1 MTPLPPLLIE
11 RVPFGRA
18 PAPPPSNR
26 ERLALFR
33 YRWTLAG
40 LPVQAAPFPFNAPKD
55 MPRHE
60 IS

>member
-1 MTPLPPLLIE
+1 MTPFPPPLIE

-18 PAPPPSNR
+18 PAPPPTNR

-40 LPVQAAPFPFNAPKD
+40 MPIPTAAIPLHRTHRGNAP
-55 MPRHE
+55 
-60 IS
+60 